1 MGEEADGT
9 FRPPELECRAALTV
23 VQESGDYGESVTSMH
38 LRPESGSPPDA
49 EEEVMVKWCSAA
61 LYAGGADTVRARH
74 VTVVAWLKGG
84 VARSSV

>member
-1 MGEEADGT
+1 M
-9 FRPPELECRAALTV
+9 
-23 VQESGDYGESVTSMH
+23 ESFTSMH

-49 EEEVMVKWCSAA
+49 EEEDMVKWCSAA

-74 VTVVAWLKGG
+74 VAVVAWLKGG